1 MIHKSEVNAKELIG
15 NYPVEI
21 QSFLLSIRETILRVA
36 ENMEVKEL
44 LETKRWGE
52 LSFIAKGGSTIRINW
67 NEATP
72 DRCYMFFICTTK
84 LVSTFQMIYGD
95 ELELIGN
102 RAVVLPLSSPVPEE
116 MMETCISMALN
127 YQKLRNKPLL
137 GYSR

>member
-1 MIHKSEVNAKELIG
+1 MIHKCEVNAKELIG
-15 NYPVEI
+15 DYPAEV

-36 ENMEVKEL
+36 ENIEVKEL

-116 MMETCISMALN
+116 MLETCISMALN